1 MPHQWIEGNL
11 PVSAKCTVCD
21 KTCGSVLRI
30 QDWRCLWCKATVGR
44 HLLLPLMAYLFNIH
58 FFHLWRI
65 YSKLDERN
73 LTDIFRGCVTCVSQ
87 CTSLDGRETVFWH
100 WILESVLHQSH
111 SNTIYWQYSL
121 RNLTP
126 VMYCYWCSI
135 AGTHVLYR
143 TITKEMQPGD
153 APSVGAATNV
163 DQQSGFRRVLGG
175 EQAAR
180 YQPSTCVH
188 QLKKRW

>member
-30 QDWRCLWCKATVGR
+30 QDWRCLWCKATVGL
-44 HLLLPLMAYLFNIH
+44 HSLLPLVAFIYH
-58 FFHLWRI
+58 FI
-65 YSKLDERN
+65 K
-73 LTDIFRGCVTCVSQ
+73 Q
-87 CTSLDGRETVFWH
+87 TSEEYTSYASLNVHH
-100 WILESVLHQSH
+100 WIAEKLFPDIRECLLFASPNVHQSH
-111 SNTIYWQYSL
+111 SCTFYWQQFL

-126 VMYCYWCSI
+126 AMYCHWYSI

-143 TITKEMQPGD
+143 TFTKEMQPGD
-153 APSVGAATNV
+153 APSVGAATNG
-163 DQQSGFRRVLGG
+163 DQQPGFRRVLGG